1 VGETTRTNEIPIP
14 PFGRRLRAIREA
26 RGYKQKV
33 IADRAGVSVSHLNRL
48 ELGQRDAKVST
59 VCHIAHAL
67 GVDPALVFAWEE
79 GQELSA

>member
-1 VGETTRTNEIPIP
+1 VGEKTRASEIPIP

-33 IADRAGVSVSHLNRL
+33 IAGRAGVSVSHLNRL
-48 ELGQRDAKVST
+48 ELGQGDAKVST
-59 VCHIAHAL
+59 VFRIAYAL
-67 GVDPALVFAWEE
+67 GVDPVAVFAWEE